1 MNSLQLPA
9 VERVRGVLTYS
20 PETGV
25 FTWRESLSNSA
36 AAGRRAGARNSK
48 GYVSIGIDGKK
59 YQAHRIAWLY
69 CYGVDP
75 GDSEIDHIDMD
86 KANNAI
92 TNLRL
97 ATRKQNNENIGLPK
111 NSTSGVR
118 GVSFQKNEKHW
129 TAYIYHNRK
138 RIHLGCF
145 KEMQPAVEA
154 RIAAEAALFTHSS
167 DIKGGQHG
175 TESST

>member
-9 VERVRGVLTYS
+9 VERVREVLTYS

-48 GYVSIGIDGKK
+48 GYVSISIDGKQYK
-59 YQAHRIAWLY
+59 AHRIAWLY

-92 TNLRL
+92 ANLRL

-167 DIKGGQHG
+167 GIKGKEAGNA
-175 TESST
+175 E